1 VLLTLQNLK
10 IFRRRLSSL
19 AILLIILILVSGLAV
34 AIWIND
40 YQKQTALTAFNQKQ
54 TEKLALAASGLTD
67 LLQVWQQRFV
77 GMSAAD
83 AEDPVAYGW
92 TDASNACVFSTIP
105 SAPTSEACIPV
116 SFGTINSLRQAEK
129 QGIADIA
136 VMQPNTPQAHILLA
150 KKLDDN
156 AGYLVVTLQTT
167 ELENK
172 LRERYLTIGSGNLAL
187 QQGAQNWL
195 TLLEQGESKFQQSS
209 RIYTQ
214 ALPGAYWRLAF
225 WPADRV
231 PKSAAWPALAM
242 LSIIIFVLSWLVIN
256 RFSTLRPKKHAQIG
270 ARPRPVE
277 YVENEVNID
286 NTPTPA
292 VIRVAAPKISK
303 TEAVD
308 RVRPVDIKPVI
319 FKAYDIRGI
328 VGTQLSEPIMRVLG
342 LAIGTEAQHQEQTR
356 IIVGRDGR
364 LSSESFSDALIEGI
378 LASGCDVTDIGAVP
392 TPLVYFASQHMQTH
406 CGVVVTGSHNPQGYN
421 GLKIVINDKTLS
433 GDAIQGIYHR
443 IQNSRL
449 YDGEGQL
456 RQADIIDSY
465 IEKVKQVI
473 TLSRPLKVGVDCG
486 NGIAGRVVP
495 KLLTALGCD
504 VHELYCNVDG
514 HFPNHHPNPA
524 NPQNMQDISKLVR
537 DKHLD
542 IGLAFDGDGDRLG
555 VVNGE
560 GEIIWPDRLL
570 MLFASDI
577 LKRHKGSTII
587 YDVKSSGLLEQV
599 ITKAGGK
606 AMMCPSGHSLIRAEM
621 LKHEAKLAGEL
632 SGHIFFA
639 DNWYGFDDALFAAG
653 RLLALIADD
662 PQRRGATEIFAA
674 QPQSFNTPEILIDLD
689 TAECRRFMTQFI
701 KNAQFDDA
709 DVITIDGVRVNFG
722 KGWGLVRASN
732 TVPGLTLRFE
742 AETEEDLEQIKQ
754 QFIQQ
759 MLQVKPNL
767 SLNF

>member
-1 VLLTLQNLK
+1 M
-10 IFRRRLSSL
+10 
-19 AILLIILILVSGLAV
+19 ILIVVSGLAA

-40 YQKQTALTAFNQKQ
+40 YQKQSALTKFNQQQ
-54 TEKLALAASGLTD
+54 TEKLAIAASGMTD
-67 LLQVWQQRFV
+67 MLQDWQQRFAD
-77 GMSAAD
+77 MAAVN

-92 TDASNACVFSTIP
+92 PEASLACVLAAIP
-105 SAPTSEACIPV
+105 SAPTTDACIPV

-129 QGIADIA
+129 QGMSDFA
-136 VMQPNTPQAHILLA
+136 VMQPNTPQAHILLTKRLEA
-150 KKLDDN
+150 SRF
-156 AGYLVVTLQTT
+156 LVLTLQTT

-172 LRERYLTIGSGNLAL
+172 LRERYLSIGSGSLAL

-195 TLLEQGESKFQQSS
+195 TLFQQGDNTVQDSS
-209 RIYTQ
+209 PIYTQ
-214 ALPGAYWRLAF
+214 TLSGAYWRLAF

-231 PKSAAWPALAM
+231 AKSAAWPALII
-242 LSIIIFVLSWLVIN
+242 LIIIVCILCWLVAT
-256 RFSTLRPKKHAQIG
+256 RFSTLRPKKQVQTG
-270 ARPRPVE
+270 SRPRPVE

-286 NTPTPA
+286 HTPTPTA
-292 VIRVAAPKISK
+292 IRVATPKVSK
-303 TEAVD
+303 TESVD

-319 FKAYDIRGI
+319 FKTYDIRGI

-364 LSSESFSDALIEGI
+364 LSSESFSDALIEGL

-392 TPLVYFASQHMQTH
+392 TPLVYFASQHMRIH

-433 GDAIQGIYHR
+433 GEAIQGIYQR
-443 IQNSRL
+443 IQQSRL
-449 YDGEGQL
+449 YSGEGQL
-456 RQADIIDSY
+456 RQADVIGSY
-465 IEKVKQVI
+465 IEQVKQVVP
-473 TLSRPLKVGVDCG
+473 LSRPLKVGVDCG
-486 NGIAGRVVP
+486 NGIAGKVVP

-504 VHELYCNVDG
+504 VHELFCNVDG

-524 NPQNMQDISKLVR
+524 QPQNMQDISKLVR

-577 LKRHKGSTII
+577 LQRYKGSTVV
-587 YDVKSSGLLEQV
+587 YDVKSTSLLEQV
-599 ITKAGGK
+599 ISKAGGK

-621 LKHEAKLAGEL
+621 LKHDAKLAGEL

-639 DNWYGFDDALFAAG
+639 DNWYGFDDALFAAC

-674 QPQSFNTPEILIDLD
+674 QPQRFNTPEILIDLD
-689 TAECRRFMTQFI
+689 TAECRRFMTQFTQ
-701 KNAQFDDA
+701 NAQFDGA
-709 DVITIDGVRVNFG
+709 EVITIDGVRVNFD

>member
-1 VLLTLQNLK
+1 MLLKLQNLK

-19 AILLIILILVSGLAV
+19 AILLMILIVVSGLAA

-40 YQKQTALTAFNQKQ
+40 YQKQSALTVFNQQQ
-54 TEKLALAASGLTD
+54 TEKLATAASGLID
-67 LLQVWQQRFV
+67 MLQTWQQQFND
-77 GMSAAD
+77 MTAAD
-83 AEDPVAYGW
+83 VQDPVAYGW
-92 TDASNACVFSTIP
+92 PTASTACVLTEIP
-105 SAPTSEACIPV
+105 SAPTSDACIPV

-129 QGIADIA
+129 QGMADIA
-136 VMQPNTPQAHILLA
+136 VMQPNTPQAHILLT
-150 KKLDDN
+150 KKLNDSS
-156 AGYLVVTLQTT
+156 YLVLSLQMT

-172 LRERYLTIGSGNLAL
+172 LRERYLMIGSGILVL

-195 TLLEQGESKFQQSS
+195 TLLEQDDKNAQQSG
-209 RIYTQ
+209 RIYYQ
-214 ALPGAYWRLAF
+214 SLPGAYWRLAF
-225 WPADRV
+225 SPAENV
-231 PKSAAWPALAM
+231 AKSAAWPALA
-242 LSIIIFVLSWLVIN
+242 LLIIIVLVLCWLVAN
-256 RFSTLRPKKHAQIG
+256 KFSTLRAKKQAQIG

-392 TPLVYFASQHMQTH
+392 TPLVYFASQHMRTN

-421 GLKIVINDKTLS
+421 GLKIVINNKTLAGES
-433 GDAIQGIYHR
+433 IQGIYHR
-443 IQNSRL
+443 IQQSRL

-456 RQADIIDSY
+456 RQADIIESY
-465 IEKVKQVI
+465 IEKVKLAV

-486 NGIAGRVVP
+486 NGIAGKVVP
-495 KLLTALGCD
+495 RLLKAMGCD
-504 VHELYCNVDG
+504 VHELFCEVDG

-524 NPQNMQDISKLVR
+524 QPQNMRDISKLVR

-570 MLFASDI
+570 MLFATDI

-587 YDVKSSGLLEQV
+587 YDVKSTGLLEQV
-599 ITKAGGK
+599 ITRAGGK
-606 AMMCPSGHSLIRAEM
+606 PLMCASGHSLLRAEM
-621 LKHEAKLAGEL
+621 MKHDAKLAGEL

-639 DNWYGFDDALFAAG
+639 DNWYGFDDALFAAC

-674 QPQSFNTPEILIDLD
+674 QPQSVNTPEILIDLD
-689 TAECRRFMTQFI
+689 AAECRRFMTQFTQ
-701 KNAQFDDA
+701 NAQFDGA
-709 DVITIDGVRVNFG
+709 EVITIDGVRVNFD

-742 AETEEDLEQIKQ
+742 AETEADLEQIKQ

>member
-1 VLLTLQNLK
+1 MLLKLQNLK
-10 IFRRRLSSL
+10 LFRRRLSSL
-19 AILLIILILVSGLAV
+19 AILLLILIVLSGV
-34 AIWIND
+34 AAAIQIND
-40 YQKQTALTAFNQKQ
+40 YQQQSALAAFNQKQ
-54 TEKLALAASGLTD
+54 TEKLAIAASGMID
-67 LLQVWQQRFV
+67 MLQVWQQRFNE
-77 GMSAAD
+77 MSAENAQ
-83 AEDPVAYGW
+83 DPVAFGW
-92 TDASNACVFSTIP
+92 PDASTSCVIASIP
-105 SAPTSEACIPV
+105 AAPTSDACIPV
-116 SFGTINSLRQAEK
+116 SFGTINSLRQADV
-129 QGIADIA
+129 QGMADIA
-136 VMQPNTPQAHILLA
+136 VMQPDSAQAHILLT
-150 KKLDDN
+150 KKLDA
-156 AGYLVVTLQTT
+156 AGYLVLTLQMT
-167 ELENK
+167 ELEEK
-172 LRERYLTIGSGNLAL
+172 LRERYLSIGSGSLAL

-195 TLLEQGESKFQQSS
+195 TLIEQGDGKSLNSS
-209 RIYTQ
+209 PVYTQ

-225 WPADRV
+225 WPAEGV
-231 PKSAAWPALAM
+231 AKTAAWPALLM
-242 LSIIIFVLSWLVIN
+242 LAIIVCALCWLVIN
-256 RFSTLRPKKHAQIG
+256 RFSILKPPK
-270 ARPRPVE
+270 V
-277 YVENEVNID
+277 
-286 NTPTPA
+286 
-292 VIRVAAPKISK
+292 SK
-303 TEAVD
+303 TESVD

-392 TPLVYFASQHMQTH
+392 TPLVYFASQHMRTH

-443 IQNSRL
+443 IQHSRL
-449 YDGEGQL
+449 YSGEGQL
-456 RQADIIDSY
+456 RQADIITSY
-465 IEKVKQVI
+465 IEKVKQTVP
-473 TLSRPLKVGVDCG
+473 LSRPLKVGVDCG
-486 NGIAGRVVP
+486 NGIAGKVVP
-495 KLLTALGCD
+495 QLLTALGCD
-504 VHELYCNVDG
+504 VHELFCNVDG

-524 NPQNMQDISKLVR
+524 QPQNMQDISKLVR
-537 DKHLD
+537 EKHLD

-577 LKRHKGSTII
+577 LKRHKGSTIV
-587 YDVKSSGLLEQV
+587 YDVKSTGLLEQV

-606 AMMCPSGHSLIRAEM
+606 AMMCASGHSLIRAEM

-639 DNWYGFDDALFAAG
+639 DNWYGFDDALFAAC

-674 QPQSFNTPEILIDLD
+674 QPQSVNTPEILIDLD
-689 TAECRRFMTQFI
+689 TAECRRFMTQFTQ
-701 KNAQFDDA
+701 NAQFDDGE
-709 DVITIDGVRVNFG
+709 VITIDGVRVNFSN
-722 KGWGLVRASN
+722 GWGLVRASN

-742 AETEEDLEQIKQ
+742 AETEDLEQIKQ

-767 SLNF
+767 SLNL

>member
-1 VLLTLQNLK
+1 MLLTLQNLK

-19 AILLIILILVSGLAV
+19 AILLMILIWVSGLAV

-40 YQKQTALTAFNQKQ
+40 YQKQSAIAVFNQQQ

-67 LLQVWQQRFV
+67 MLQVWQQRFNE
-77 GMSAAD
+77 MTADDAA
-83 AEDPVAYGW
+83 DPVAYGW
-92 TDASNACVFSTIP
+92 PDATTACVLTEIP

-116 SFGTINSLRQAEK
+116 SFGTINSLRQAAK
-129 QGIADIA
+129 QGISDIA
-136 VMQPNTPQAHILLA
+136 VMQPNTPQAHILLS
-150 KKLDDN
+150 KSLDN
-156 AGYLVVTLQTT
+156 ASYLVVMMQVT
-167 ELENK
+167 ELESK
-172 LRERYLTIGSGNLAL
+172 LRERYLAIGSGSLAL

-195 TLLEQGESKFQQSS
+195 TLIEQGDSKAQQSS

-225 WPADRV
+225 WPAEGV
-231 PKSAAWPALAM
+231 AKSAAWPALAM
-242 LSIIIFVLSWLVIN
+242 LAIIVFVLSWLVAN
-256 RFSTLRPKKHAQIG
+256 KFSTLRPKKQAQVG

-292 VIRVAAPKISK
+292 VIRVAAPKVSK
-303 TEAVD
+303 TESVD

-392 TPLVYFASQHMQTH
+392 TPLVYFASQHMRTH

-421 GLKIVINDKTLS
+421 GLKIVIDNKTLS
-433 GDAIQGIYHR
+433 GDAIQGIYQR
-443 IQNSRL
+443 IQQSRL
-449 YDGEGQL
+449 YNGEGQL

-465 IEKVKQVI
+465 IEKVKLAI

-486 NGIAGRVVP
+486 NGIAGKVMPR
-495 KLLTALGCD
+495 LLTALGCE
-504 VHELYCNVDG
+504 VHELFCNVDG

-524 NPQNMQDISKLVR
+524 QPQNMRDISKLVR

-555 VVNGE
+555 VVNSE

-570 MLFASDI
+570 MLFATDI
-577 LKRHKGSTII
+577 LKRHKGATII

-599 ITKAGGK
+599 VTKAGGK
-606 AMMCPSGHSLIRAEM
+606 AIMCPSGHSLIRAEM
-621 LKHEAKLAGEL
+621 LKHDAKLAGEL
-632 SGHIFFA
+632 SGHIFFN
-639 DNWYGFDDALFAAG
+639 DNWYGFDDALFAAC

-674 QPQSFNTPEILIDLD
+674 QPQSFNTPEILVDLD
-689 TAECRRFMTQFI
+689 TAECRRFMTQFTQ
-701 KNAQFDDA
+701 NAQFENA
-709 DVITIDGVRVNFG
+709 EIITIDGVRVNFD

-742 AETEEDLEQIKQ
+742 AETEADLEQIKH

>member
-1 VLLTLQNLK
+1 MLLKLQNLK
-10 IFRRRLSSL
+10 LFRRRLSSL
-19 AILLIILILVSGLAV
+19 AILLLILIVLSGV
-34 AIWIND
+34 AAAIRIND
-40 YQKQTALTAFNQKQ
+40 YQQQSASEAFNQTQ
-54 TEKLALAASGLTD
+54 TEKLALAASGMID
-67 LLQVWQQRFV
+67 MLQDWQQRFNE
-77 GMSAAD
+77 MSAENAQ
-83 AEDPVAYGW
+83 DPIAFGW
-92 TDASNACVFSTIP
+92 PDASTSCVISFIP
-105 SAPTSEACIPV
+105 AAPTSDACIPV
-116 SFGTINSLRQAEK
+116 SFGTINSLRQADM
-129 QGIADIA
+129 QGMADIA
-136 VMQPNTPQAHILLA
+136 VMQPNTPQAHILLT
-150 KKLDDN
+150 KKLDA
-156 AGYLVVTLQTT
+156 AGYLVLSLQMT
-167 ELENK
+167 ELEDK
-172 LRERYLTIGSGNLAL
+172 LRERYLSIGTGSLAL

-195 TLLEQGESKFQQSS
+195 TLIEQGDGKAQHSS
-209 RIYTQ
+209 PVFTQ

-225 WPADRV
+225 WPAEGV
-231 PKSAAWPALAM
+231 AKTAAWPALLM
-242 LSIIIFVLSWLVIN
+242 LAIIVCALCWLVIN
-256 RFSTLRPKKHAQIG
+256 RFSTLKPKKQAQIG

-277 YVENEVNID
+277 YTENEVNID
-286 NTPTPA
+286 NTPPPA
-292 VIRVAAPKISK
+292 VIRAAAPKVSK
-303 TEAVD
+303 TESVD

-392 TPLVYFASQHMQTH
+392 TPLVYFASQHMRTH

-443 IQNSRL
+443 IQHSRL
-449 YDGEGQL
+449 YSGEGQL
-456 RQADIIDSY
+456 RQADIIASY
-465 IEKVKQVI
+465 IEKVKQTVP
-473 TLSRPLKVGVDCG
+473 LSRPLKVGVDCG
-486 NGIAGRVVP
+486 NGIAGKVVP
-495 KLLTALGCD
+495 QLLTALGCE
-504 VHELYCNVDG
+504 VHELFCKVDG

-524 NPQNMQDISKLVR
+524 QPQNMQDISKLVR
-537 DKHLD
+537 EKHLD

-555 VVNGE
+555 VVDGE

-577 LKRHKGSTII
+577 LKRHKGSTIV
-587 YDVKSSGLLEQV
+587 YDVKSTGLLRQV

-606 AMMCPSGHSLIRAEM
+606 AMMCASGHSLIRAEM

-639 DNWYGFDDALFAAG
+639 DNWYGFDDALFAAC

-674 QPQSFNTPEILIDLD
+674 QPQSVSTPEILIDLD
-689 TAECRRFMTQFI
+689 TAECRRFMTQFTQ
-701 KNAQFDDA
+701 NAQFDDGE
-709 DVITIDGVRVNFG
+709 VITIDGVRVNFSN
-722 KGWGLVRASN
+722 GWGLVRASN

>member
-1 VLLTLQNLK
+1 MLLKLQNLK
-10 IFRRRLSSL
+10 LFRRRLSSL
-19 AILLIILILVSGLAV
+19 AILLLILIVLSGV
-34 AIWIND
+34 AAAIQIND
-40 YQKQTALTAFNQKQ
+40 YQQQSALAAFNQKQ
-54 TEKLALAASGLTD
+54 TEKLAIAASGMID
-67 LLQVWQQRFV
+67 MLQVWQQRFNE
-77 GMSAAD
+77 MSAENAQ
-83 AEDPVAYGW
+83 DPVAFGW
-92 TDASNACVFSTIP
+92 PDASTSCVIASIP
-105 SAPTSEACIPV
+105 AAPTSDACIPV
-116 SFGTINSLRQAEK
+116 SFGTINSLRQADV
-129 QGIADIA
+129 QGMADIA
-136 VMQPNTPQAHILLA
+136 VMQPDSAQAHILLT
-150 KKLDDN
+150 KKLDA
-156 AGYLVVTLQTT
+156 AGYLVLTLQMT
-167 ELENK
+167 ELEEK
-172 LRERYLTIGSGNLAL
+172 LRERYLSIGSGSLAL

-195 TLLEQGESKFQQSS
+195 TLIEQGDGKSLNSS
-209 RIYTQ
+209 PVYTQ

-225 WPADRV
+225 WPAEGV
-231 PKSAAWPALAM
+231 AKTAAWPALLM
-242 LSIIIFVLSWLVIN
+242 LAIIVCALCWLVIN
-256 RFSTLRPKKHAQIG
+256 RFSILKPKKQAQIG

-286 NTPTPA
+286 NTPP
-292 VIRVAAPKISK
+292 PKVSK
-303 TEAVD
+303 TESVD

-392 TPLVYFASQHMQTH
+392 TPLVYFASQHMRTH

-443 IQNSRL
+443 IQHSRL
-449 YDGEGQL
+449 YSGEGQL
-456 RQADIIDSY
+456 RQADIITSY
-465 IEKVKQVI
+465 IEKVKQTVP
-473 TLSRPLKVGVDCG
+473 LSRPLKVGVDCG
-486 NGIAGRVVP
+486 NGIAGKVVP
-495 KLLTALGCD
+495 QLLTALGCD
-504 VHELYCNVDG
+504 VHELFCNVDG

-524 NPQNMQDISKLVR
+524 QPQNMQDISKLVR
-537 DKHLD
+537 EKHLD

-577 LKRHKGSTII
+577 LKRHKGSTIV
-587 YDVKSSGLLEQV
+587 YDVKSTGLLEQV

-606 AMMCPSGHSLIRAEM
+606 AMMCASGHSLIRAEM

-639 DNWYGFDDALFAAG
+639 DNWYGFDDALFAAC

-674 QPQSFNTPEILIDLD
+674 QPQSVNTPEILIDLD
-689 TAECRRFMTQFI
+689 TAECRRFMTQFTQ
-701 KNAQFDDA
+701 NAQFDDGE
-709 DVITIDGVRVNFG
+709 VITIDGVRVNFSN
-722 KGWGLVRASN
+722 GWGLVRASN

-742 AETEEDLEQIKQ
+742 AETEDLEQIKQ

-767 SLNF
+767 SLNL